1 LVGDVFDAHAQVMD
15 DRGYQHARL
24 NACGYSMGTTFAP
37 NWMDWPMFYHGNPV
51 VLEEGMVFFMHMI
64 LMDSETGRAMNLGE
78 SFVLENGTG
87 HRLSRSSRDL
97 FVG

>member
-1 LVGDVFDAHAQVMD
+1 MYCEALCASGDQTALQGSLKDEAQPIAV
-15 DRGYQHARL
+15 
-24 NACGYSMGTTFAP
+24 
-37 NWMDWPMFYHGNPV
+37 V

-78 SFVLENGTG
+78 SFVFENGTG